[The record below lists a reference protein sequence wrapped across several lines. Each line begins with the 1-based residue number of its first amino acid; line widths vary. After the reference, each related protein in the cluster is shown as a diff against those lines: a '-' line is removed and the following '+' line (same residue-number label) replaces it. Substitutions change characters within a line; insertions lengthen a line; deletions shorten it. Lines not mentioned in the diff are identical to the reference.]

1 MQCPFCGHTETRVS
15 DKRETDGHVS
25 TRRRRVC
32 AKCRRR
38 FTTYERV
45 ELPEIT
51 VVKKDGRHEPFSREK
66 LVLGILKAIEKRPIP
81 SSKAEELAQDIA
93 QGLRRKGTELVSSKH
108 IGDLVMR
115 RLKNLD
121 HVAYVRFAS
130 VYRAFNTLS
139 EFETEV
145 ERLLTR
151 TQTRPAA

>member
-1 MQCPFCGHTETRVS
+1 MCVQCH
-15 DKRETDGHVS
+15 
-25 TRRRRVC
+25 
-32 AKCRRR
+32 RR

-51 VVKKDGRHEPFSREK
+51 VVKKDGRHESFSREK

-93 QGLRRKGTELVSSKH
+93 QGLRRKGTGLVSSKH
-108 IGDLVMR
+108 IGELVMR
-115 RLKNLD
+115 RLKSLD
-121 HVAYVRFAS
+121 HIAYVRFAS

-151 TQTRPAA
+151 THRSPA